1 MENGDKLMDLTQ
13 ALRLASLLI
22 EWEIEQ
28 PQVQP
33 PPMAWEQ
40 ELRAARQTIN
50 KAIERNPGEFFHSAA
65 VKTRGRKSHHI
76 IR

>member
-1 MENGDKLMDLTQ
+1 MELTQ
-13 ALRLASLLI
+13 ALRLASLLV

-33 PPMAWEQ
+33 PPMGWIE
-40 ELRAARQTIN
+40 ELRAAKQTIN

-65 VKTRGRKSHHI
+65 VKTRGRPSKNVI
-76 IR
+76 NR